1 MTKLLLVELTRLR
14 WRRAALVLLAAC
26 FLVPALVWGGWM
38 WNTRP
43 VSDADLRQAQA
54 QVDQFRDDPSLQRE
68 IDRCVQHPRQ
78 YGVPPDADEASLR
91 EACAE
96 MMGPTIEMYLYR
108 EQLDIAQGRIDT
120 GAGVITIL
128 IGLIMLIGTTFIGHD
143 WNSGSM
149 SNQLLFEP
157 RRIRVWGAKALIVF
171 GVGLVTSLLALAG
184 FWAATAAV
192 AAQRNLTVPPG
203 TWDLIRDSALRGV
216 LLASLAGVGAYALTM
231 LFRSTVATL
240 GIMFGVSVG
249 GSILIA
255 VILQEHAERWMLYSN
270 VYAWLFDGYDFYDE
284 SLCRGGFSGNYSGD
298 GSECMAHLSQS
309 AGASYLLVILV
320 VSVALSVWSFRRR
333 DVP

>member
-1 MTKLLLVELTRLR
+1 MTRLLLVELTRLR
-14 WRRAALVLLAAC
+14 WRRAVLVLLGVC
-26 FLVPALVWGGWM
+26 FVVPALVWGGWM

-54 QVDQFRDDPSLQRE
+54 QVDEFRNDPSLQRE

-78 YGVPPDADEASLR
+78 YGVPPDADEATAR

-96 MMGPTIEMYLYR
+96 MMGPTLEMYLYR
-108 EQLDIAQGRIDT
+108 EQLSVANGRIDT

-128 IGLIMLIGTTFIGHD
+128 IGLIMLIGTTFVGHD

-171 GVGLVTSLLALAG
+171 VVGLVTSLLALAG

-192 AAQRNLTVPPG
+192 SAQRDLTVPPG
-203 TWDLIRDSALRGV
+203 TWGLIRDSVGRGA
-216 LLASLAGVGAYALTM
+216 LLAALAGVGAYALTM

-255 VILQEHAERWMLYSN
+255 VILQEHAERWMLYNN
-270 VYAWLFDGYDFYDE
+270 VYAWLFDGFDYYDE
-284 SLCRGGFSGNYSGD
+284 SLCRGGFSGGYSGD

-309 AGASYLLVILV
+309 AAASYLLVILV
-320 VSVALSVWSFRRR
+320 VAVVLSLVSFRRR